1 MNDTDIVHKIMQSV
15 PPEKKDVFFQRLV
28 QFAEEQS
35 DQESRIERLTADSA
49 RRQFFKAIYDRDYHL
64 VKLLLTGSRRKYVHA
79 NLICPEDRWTALH
92 ACLYKY
98 NQYPP
103 EDTLRIVRLLLDHS
117 SDVNQPCPDGAVAI
131 NVLDK
136 KPLPNGQQNGPDNPN
151 REKKTVSFQNK
162 MVLDVAIDFLQ
173 AYKWAGCR
181 PSVLAN
187 WKPLIEL
194 LDEASMNQ
202 KNQQQKEFNS
212 KFVVKSPPTTNV
224 NIGYQNKFKMLFEK
238 EIGCD
243 CTVVVIEQNKEDVI
257 FPVHRAIL
265 MSSSPVFQAM
275 FENDMQEKKNSE
287 VRIEDIPSDAVK
299 LMLDY
304 IYGGVLPQNV
314 FNNIDIEKDNN
325 NGMNNGMD
333 NIDIDKD
340 ENKEDINIIDRDG
353 NNNRDNIMRDERRSN
368 FALSVGCALLCLSDK
383 YRMNDLKHHCEY
395 ALHQLLNLESC
406 LHLLL
411 ASSRYNAKR
420 LRSVSLNYVSAHFQ
434 SLSQS
439 QKFKEF
445 GDCNPML
452 LQEVLSNV
460 TKEVQSRPQK
470 RLRLAHNTNNN
481 QNNINNNN
489 NAHKF

>member
-1 MNDTDIVHKIMQSV
+1 MNDTDLINRIMQTV
-15 PPEKKDVFFQRLV
+15 PPEKKDVFLQRLV
-28 QFAEEQS
+28 TFVEENQ

-194 LDEASMNQ
+194 LDEASMSL

-212 KFVVKSPPTTNV
+212 KFVVKSPPTINV
-224 NIGYQNKFKMLFEK
+224 NAGYQKKFKM
-238 EIGCD
+238 
-243 CTVVVIEQNKEDVI
+243 V
-257 FPVHRAIL
+257 
-265 MSSSPVFQAM
+265 
-275 FENDMQEKKNSE
+275 
-287 VRIEDIPSDAVK
+287 
-299 LMLDY
+299 
-304 IYGGVLPQNV
+304 
-314 FNNIDIEKDNN
+314 
-325 NGMNNGMD
+325 
-333 NIDIDKD
+333 
-340 ENKEDINIIDRDG
+340 
-353 NNNRDNIMRDERRSN
+353 
-368 FALSVGCALLCLSDK
+368 CL
-383 YRMNDLKHHCEY
+383 YLY
-395 ALHQLLNLESC
+395 LYLYLYL
-406 LHLLL
+406 
-411 ASSRYNAKR
+411 
-420 LRSVSLNYVSAHFQ
+420 
-434 SLSQS
+434 
-439 QKFKEF
+439 
-445 GDCNPML
+445 
-452 LQEVLSNV
+452 
-460 TKEVQSRPQK
+460 
-470 RLRLAHNTNNN
+470 
-481 QNNINNNN
+481 
-489 NAHKF
+489 

>member
-1 MNDTDIVHKIMQSV
+1 MNDTDLMNRIMQTV
-15 PPEKKDVFFQRLV
+15 PPERKDVFLQRLV
-28 QFAEEQS
+28 QFVEEQG

-212 KFVVKSPPTTNV
+212 KFVVKSPPTTAV
-224 NIGYQNKFKMLFEK
+224 NAGYQ
-238 EIGCD
+238 
-243 CTVVVIEQNKEDVI
+243 
-257 FPVHRAIL
+257 
-265 MSSSPVFQAM
+265 
-275 FENDMQEKKNSE
+275 
-287 VRIEDIPSDAVK
+287 
-299 LMLDY
+299 
-304 IYGGVLPQNV
+304 
-314 FNNIDIEKDNN
+314 
-325 NGMNNGMD
+325 
-333 NIDIDKD
+333 
-340 ENKEDINIIDRDG
+340 
-353 NNNRDNIMRDERRSN
+353 
-368 FALSVGCALLCLSDK
+368 
-383 YRMNDLKHHCEY
+383 
-395 ALHQLLNLESC
+395 
-406 LHLLL
+406 
-411 ASSRYNAKR
+411 
-420 LRSVSLNYVSAHFQ
+420 
-434 SLSQS
+434 
-439 QKFKEF
+439 QKFKTVPIMSSVKLHQI
-445 GDCNPML
+445 CTPK
-452 LQEVLSNV
+452 
-460 TKEVQSRPQK
+460 T
-470 RLRLAHNTNNN
+470 
-481 QNNINNNN
+481 
-489 NAHKF
+489 

>member
-1 MNDTDIVHKIMQSV
+1 MNDTDLMNRIMQTV
-15 PPEKKDVFFQRLV
+15 PPEKKDVFLQRLV
-28 QFAEEQS
+28 QFVEEQG

-202 KNQQQKEFNS
+202 KNQQQKDFNS

-224 NIGYQNKFKMLFEK
+224 NAGYQKKFKM
-238 EIGCD
+238 
-243 CTVVVIEQNKEDVI
+243 
-257 FPVHRAIL
+257 VHNL
-265 MSSSPVFQAM
+265 CQLCV
-275 FENDMQEKKNSE
+275 
-287 VRIEDIPSDAVK
+287 
-299 LMLDY
+299 Y
-304 IYGGVLPQNV
+304 T
-314 FNNIDIEKDNN
+314 
-325 NGMNNGMD
+325 
-333 NIDIDKD
+333 
-340 ENKEDINIIDRDG
+340 
-353 NNNRDNIMRDERRSN
+353 
-368 FALSVGCALLCLSDK
+368 LSHIRTS
-383 YRMNDLKHHCEY
+383 
-395 ALHQLLNLESC
+395 
-406 LHLLL
+406 
-411 ASSRYNAKR
+411 
-420 LRSVSLNYVSAHFQ
+420 
-434 SLSQS
+434 
-439 QKFKEF
+439 
-445 GDCNPML
+445 
-452 LQEVLSNV
+452 
-460 TKEVQSRPQK
+460 
-470 RLRLAHNTNNN
+470 
-481 QNNINNNN
+481 
-489 NAHKF
+489 